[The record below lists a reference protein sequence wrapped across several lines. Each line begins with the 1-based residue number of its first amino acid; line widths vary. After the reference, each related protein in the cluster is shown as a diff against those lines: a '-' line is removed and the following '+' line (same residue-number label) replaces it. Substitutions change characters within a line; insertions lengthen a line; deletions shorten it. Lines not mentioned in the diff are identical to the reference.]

1 MIEVAVHNPDGSRT
15 GAIQVEEA
23 WFGGKVR
30 LDLLRLAVRRHEANQ
45 RVGSVKTKSRGE
57 VAYSTKKLYAQKHTG
72 RARMGG
78 RGNPIRRKGGHAFAK
93 RPRDFSLGMPKK
105 MRRRALDSALLA
117 RLLGAE
123 VLVVDGLNL
132 EKPKT
137 REVAKALKALG
148 ADRTCLLAL
157 PQHDTVLWK
166 SARNL
171 PRVRVRP
178 VAELN
183 AYDVLWPNRVVF
195 TRPAFEA
202 LLESHQASPAR
213 GRKG

>member
-1 MIEVAVHNPDGSRT
+1 MIEVAVHNPSGKRT
-15 GAIQVEEA
+15 GAIQVDEA

-30 LDLLRLAVRRHEANQ
+30 MDLVRLAVRRHEANQ
-45 RVGSVKTKSRGE
+45 RIGSARTKSRAE

-93 RPRDFSLGMPKK
+93 RPRDFSLGMPRK

-117 RLLGAE
+117 RMLDAE
-123 VLVVDGLNL
+123 VLVLDGLNL
-132 EKPKT
+132 QEPKT
-137 REVAKALKALG
+137 GEVAKALKALG

-157 PQHDTVLWK
+157 PQYDSVLWK
-166 SARNL
+166 SSRNL
-171 PRVRVRP
+171 ARVRVRP

-183 AYDVLWPNRVVF
+183 AYDVLWPKRVVF

-202 LLESHQASPAR
+202 LLESRSAPA
-213 GRKG
+213 GRKN

>member
-93 RPRDFSLGMPKK
+93 RPRDFSLAMPKK
-105 MRRRALDSALLA
+105 MRRRALDSAILA
-117 RLLGAE
+117 KILGSD
-123 VLVVDGLNL
+123 LMVVDGLKVQAPRTKVVAGLLANL
-132 EKPKT
+132 KIN
-137 REVAKALKALG
+137 RS
-148 ADRTCLLAL
+148 CLLTIA
-157 PQHDTVLWK
+157 QRDGDLWK
-166 SARNL
+166 SARNI
-171 PRVRVRP
+171 PDVTVRVA
-178 VAELN
+178 AELN
-183 AYDVLWPNRVVF
+183 AYDVA
-195 TRPAFEA
+195 TRQKMLVTREA
-202 LLESHQASPAR
+202 MTMLLEGPKEST
-213 GRKG
+213 